1 MLLALVGI
9 TGIGKTYYSDKIV
22 ERLGFEK
29 VKTIRT
35 REMRKGE
42 QNGKTGLFMTK
53 EELESLEREG
63 KIAYKFDVFEGTYAY
78 LKEDI
83 FSDKDMV
90 FEMHYTTIGDWKKVR
105 PDIKTI
111 YIFPKDINVTKSK
124 ITERNLSKEQEE
136 KRLAEIEEH
145 YNRMNN
151 EQELRGMFDYI
162 IYNNYDK
169 ESEDEII
176 NLVSK
181 LQKEEKHEVYMSKS
195 FFDIDENF
203 EQIIKDAM
211 PEKDVQEIN
220 KISTGWTNIVFSVK
234 TNDGEYFFRFPRD
247 EFWSR
252 TIVKDCEFSDFIN
265 GKTEFATAHLE
276 LNRDKEGRPFSVH
289 KKIEGTALADKF
301 EELSSEDVKK
311 ISNDIAKFMYQ
322 MHKLDYKEEKIF
334 DINNIG
340 LELTDFLD
348 ELLSRHVSKED
359 MEFWKNNSH
368 GQTVNC
374 IVHGD
379 LNSSNVLI
387 NDKNEVVAF
396 IDFGFGGYGN
406 KYDDIG
412 RIIGR
417 SPEAFKNEIVKS
429 YEQYSNAKID
439 EQILNN
445 SIETWSNIDS
455 AYINYMR
462 KIGIYE

>member
-35 REMRKGE
+35 REIRKGE

-111 YIFPKDINVTKSK
+111 YIFPKDINITKSK

-176 NLVSK
+176 NLVRK
-181 LQKEEKHEVYMSKS
+181 LQKEEKHV
-195 FFDIDENF
+195 
-203 EQIIKDAM
+203 
-211 PEKDVQEIN
+211 
-220 KISTGWTNIVFSVK
+220 G
-234 TNDGEYFFRFPRD
+234 
-247 EFWSR
+247 
-252 TIVKDCEFSDFIN
+252 
-265 GKTEFATAHLE
+265 AT
-276 LNRDKEGRPFSVH
+276 
-289 KKIEGTALADKF
+289 
-301 EELSSEDVKK
+301 
-311 ISNDIAKFMYQ
+311 M
-322 MHKLDYKEEKIF
+322 
-334 DINNIG
+334 
-340 LELTDFLD
+340 
-348 ELLSRHVSKED
+348 
-359 MEFWKNNSH
+359 
-368 GQTVNC
+368 
-374 IVHGD
+374 
-379 LNSSNVLI
+379 
-387 NDKNEVVAF
+387 
-396 IDFGFGGYGN
+396 
-406 KYDDIG
+406 
-412 RIIGR
+412 
-417 SPEAFKNEIVKS
+417 
-429 YEQYSNAKID
+429 
-439 EQILNN
+439 
-445 SIETWSNIDS
+445 
-455 AYINYMR
+455 
-462 KIGIYE
+462 